1 MLNSLNG
8 RLASQAYNL
17 IQTQLN
23 GSIQHESGEKMDCG
37 DGRHDH
43 EGEESDEID
52 PGTDSQ
58 LQIDESEDVDVTE
71 PDSKSIKLDSEQSYT
86 DHTGKR

>member
-1 MLNSLNG
+1 MVK
-8 RLASQAYNL
+8 
-17 IQTQLN
+17 
-23 GSIQHESGEKMDCG
+23 SIQHENGDKMDCG
-37 DGRHDH
+37 EGHHDH

-86 DHTGKR
+86 DHTGKIIILAHFKFDQSDHLSLRP